1 MSYTPTTW
9 KDGDLVTS
17 AKLNKLENGVAAA
30 GGPSILIVNM
40 NIETNTLDKTWQEIH
55 DADICF
61 ISRVIG
67 SDKMLVQIIGIANED
82 NTYIVQA
89 FFNGEIEIIF
99 IASNPNDYPVAQNTQ
114 IDNSGVE
121 QYQMAP

>member
-1 MSYTPTTW
+1 MSYEPTTW

-30 GGPSILIVNM
+30 GGASILIANID
-40 NIETNTLDKTWQEIH
+40 IETNTLDKTWQEIH

-61 ISRVIG
+61 ISRVAEPY
-67 SDKMLVQIIGIANED
+67 KMLGWVMGIANE
-82 NTYIVQA
+82 NNAYIIQT
-89 FFNGEIEIIF
+89 FFDGEIIF
-99 IASNPNDYPVAQNTQ
+99 SASNPNDYPTIQNTQ
-114 IDNSGVE
+114 IDNSGAE